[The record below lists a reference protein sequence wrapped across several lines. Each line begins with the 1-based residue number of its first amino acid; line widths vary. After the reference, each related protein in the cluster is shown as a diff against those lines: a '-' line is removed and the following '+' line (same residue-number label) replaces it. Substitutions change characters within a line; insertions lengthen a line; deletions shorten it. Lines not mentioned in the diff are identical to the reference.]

1 MFKKLLAFVATMYVA
16 MAFAAVDVNTATSAE
31 LDSIKGI
38 GPVKS
43 ALILSER
50 KKAPFKDWND
60 FVTRVKGVGTDSAAK
75 FSAEGM
81 TVNGTSYKASGKAD
95 VKADAKADKAA
106 TKPVTEKAKDA
117 AVATKDAVKGAAV
130 ATKDAAKEAAKDVK
144 AAVTPA
150 PKAEVK
156 ADVKAGAKTEPAK
169 K

>member
-16 MAFAAVDVNTATSAE
+16 MAFAAVEVNTATSAE

-43 ALILSER
+43 ALIMSER

-60 FVTRVKGVGTDSAAK
+60 FVTRVKGVGTDSAAT
-75 FSAEGM
+75 FSADGL
-81 TVNGTSYKASGKAD
+81 TVNGTSYKASAKTD
-95 VKADAKADKAA
+95 VKAD
-106 TKPVTEKAKDA
+106 KPVTEKAKDA
-117 AVATKDAVKGAAV
+117 VKGAAI

-144 AAVTPA
+144 AAVTP
-150 PKAEVK
+150 KA
-156 ADVKAGAKTEPAK
+156 AASAAK